1 MFEYTKL
8 VFNQTVNDIK
18 RISIVTDYAMQI
30 VYIAYLIYAI
40 CVSDIMLGVN
50 IALLVISFSYLVF
63 SVIMRVKELK
73 KTDRN
78 IKKKVKQAYKVS
90 KYIVQVPILVTA
102 IITLTNLEDDKV
114 TFSLLFTIM
123 MIVCYVASIL
133 MALTTNVLE
142 SRAKRFTV
150 AIEADLEPIISVV
163 NTVKR
168 FKGEKIEVA
177 EADKTKEKIRSELD
191 EKVDKIRE
199 ERSEIENQ
207 VMSKAD
213 KSELWETRKERT
225 PLYPVRAAFLKRMQI
240 TPILSR
246 ATNGT
251 IKPII
256 RRLSSKTVR
265 AKISTVRNSV
275 TPQTVMCG

>member
-18 RISIVTDYAMQI
+18 RISTVTDYAMQI

-102 IITLTNLEDDKV
+102 IIALTNLEDDKV

-168 FKGEKIEVA
+168 FKGERIEVA

-213 KSELWETRKERT
+213 KSELWETRKEIIHSFASKVKESAKQKFKSLIKSREEQKALLSDET
-225 PLYPVRAAFLKRMQI
+225 IPVLDK
-240 TPILSR
+240 
-246 ATNGT
+246 ATEKNNDL
-251 IKPII
+251 IEK
-256 RRLSSKTVR
+256 
-265 AKISTVRNSV
+265 
-275 TPQTVMCG
+275 

>member
-18 RISIVTDYAMQI
+18 RISTITDYAMQV

-40 CVSDIMLGVN
+40 CVSDVILGVN
-50 IALLVISFSYLVF
+50 IALLVISSAYLVF

-73 KTDRN
+73 KTDKN
-78 IKKKVKQAYKVS
+78 VKKKVKQVYKIS
-90 KYIVQVPILVTA
+90 KYTIQVPILVTA
-102 IITLTNLEDDKV
+102 VITLTNLEDDKV

-133 MALTTNVLE
+133 MAVTTNVLE

-168 FKGEKIEVA
+168 FKGEKTEVA
-177 EADKTKEKIRSELD
+177 ETDKTKEKIRSELD

-199 ERSEIENQ
+199 ERFELENQ
-207 VMSKAD
+207 AMSKAD
-213 KSELWETRKERT
+213 RAELWKIRKEIIHSLASKVKEKAKQKFKSLIKSREEPKTLLLDETT
-225 PLYPVRAAFLKRMQI
+225 PALDEVIEKSNDLIEK
-240 TPILSR
+240 
-246 ATNGT
+246 
-251 IKPII
+251 
-256 RRLSSKTVR
+256 
-265 AKISTVRNSV
+265 
-275 TPQTVMCG
+275 